1 MMSNCQKTHFF
12 FLGTQHGST
21 IFNWALNNW
30 VMPSDLEQC
39 RWARH
44 AELWDAEAAAA
55 ASDQAMFAMSMSTN
69 SGLKKRIPT
78 LRTVHKDLS
87 DPGTHQSYTNNS
99 HQPPLPFLWGNHSFF
114 MPASQTSKLTCFA
127 QAMLGHKISGP
138 SSSQHLP
145 RTNPQG
151 CKCPCNLQVTKKH
164 CRMTLSILL
173 RSHWSQSRRKLDFIH
188 VLSGFQDACVG
199 QLLWIEYGCCSD
211 LTGKKTSPTRFFQR
225 NTKHMGF
232 LNTKSWI
239 FLELQANWGLRPST
253 RSLWNANLHVK
264 NCEATMRRTKN
275 LRANIGTSWQV
286 PAESEYDCTLSI

>member
-1 MMSNCQKTHFF
+1 MASTCDCRDLWTCPKKSHYF

-21 IFNWALNNW
+21 MFNWALNNW

-44 AELWDAEAAAA
+44 VELWDAEAAAA
-55 ASDQAMFAMSMSTN
+55 ASDQAMLAMSMSTN

-145 RTNPQG
+145 RTNPQC
-151 CKCPCNLQVTKKH
+151 CKCPCNLQATKNFAGWH
-164 CRMTLSILL
+164 CR
-173 RSHWSQSRRKLDFIH
+173 
-188 VLSGFQDACVG
+188 
-199 QLLWIEYGCCSD
+199 
-211 LTGKKTSPTRFFQR
+211 FF
-225 NTKHMGF
+225 
-232 LNTKSWI
+232 W
-239 FLELQANWGLRPST
+239 
-253 RSLWNANLHVK
+253 
-264 NCEATMRRTKN
+264 EATEVK
-275 LRANIGTSWQV
+275 V
-286 PAESEYDCTLSI
+286 